1 MNMYPYIREAIER
14 KEVLLEWHPQ
24 PGEEKPP
31 VPLLKDAFGSERR
44 KAKMLNFSIAYG
56 KTPMGLAKDWKVSVE
71 EAKQTV
77 DLWYKERREVLRWQE
92 ARKKEAA
99 QIGCVY
105 TLLGRARRFP
115 SLARASSLQRGHIER
130 AAINTPVQGSAADVA
145 MCAMLEIDRNK
156 RLNELGWKLLLQVHD
171 EVILEGPSES
181 AEEAKAL
188 VVQCMSKPFNGKN
201 ILKVDLAVDAKC
213 AQNWYAAK

>member
-1 MNMYPYIREAIER
+1 
-14 KEVLLEWHPQ
+14 
-24 PGEEKPP
+24 
-31 VPLLKDAFGSERR
+31 
-44 KAKMLNFSIAYG
+44 MLNFSIAYG

-92 ARKKEAA
+92 ARKKEAQ

-115 SLARASSLQRGHIER
+115 SLACTSSLQRGHIER

-156 RLNELGWKLLLQVHD
+156 RLKELGWKLILQVHD